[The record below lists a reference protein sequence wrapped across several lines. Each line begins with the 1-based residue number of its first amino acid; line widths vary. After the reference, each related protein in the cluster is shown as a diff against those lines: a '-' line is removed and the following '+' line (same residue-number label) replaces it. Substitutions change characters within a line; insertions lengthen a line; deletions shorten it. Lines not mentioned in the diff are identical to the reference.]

1 MKRTVFV
8 LLLGL
13 AGGLLAHN
21 AWFVA
26 HRPDNSSGLDAQLAW
41 MKSSLHL
48 SDQQF
53 ERIKALHAQSSPQLL
68 ALATQVTR
76 MRAEFAAFENERRAT
91 GEVDFLE
98 FARFVEQRRA
108 VDRECAE
115 STRRLIVAAVSLMNQ
130 QQRDQYCRTLLRSG
144 VKSTAIDSVN

>member
-1 MKRTVFV
+1 MKRTLFVF
-8 LLLGL
+8 LLGL

-21 AWFVA
+21 AWFFA
-26 HRPDNSSGLDAQLAW
+26 HRPGNPSGLDAQLAW

-53 ERIKALHAQSSPQLL
+53 ASIKALHAQSSPQLQ
-68 ALATQVTR
+68 ALATQVAR
-76 MRAEFAAFENERRAT
+76 MRAEFAAFENTRRTT

-98 FARFVEQRRA
+98 FARFVEQRRS

-115 STRRLIVAAVSLMNQ
+115 STRRLIVAAVSVMTQ
-130 QQRDQYCRTLLRSG
+130 QQRDQYCRTLLSSAG
-144 VKSTAIDSVN
+144 KPADIDSLN

>member
-1 MKRTVFV
+1 MKRTLFVF
-8 LLLGL
+8 LLGL

-21 AWFVA
+21 AWFIA
-26 HRPDNSSGLDAQLAW
+26 HRPDTSSGLDAQLAW

-53 ERIKALHAQSSPQLL
+53 ASIKALHAQSSPQLQ
-68 ALATQVTR
+68 ALATQVAR
-76 MRAEFAAFENERRAT
+76 MRAEFAAFENTRRTT

-98 FARFVEQRRA
+98 FAHFVEQRRA

-115 STRRLIVAAVSLMNQ
+115 STRRLIVAAVGVMTQ
-130 QQRDQYCRTLLRSG
+130 QQRDQYCRTLLSSAG
-144 VKSTAIDSVN
+144 KPAAIDSLN

>member
-1 MKRTVFV
+1 MKRTLFVF
-8 LLLGL
+8 LLGF

-21 AWFVA
+21 AWFIA
-26 HRPDNSSGLDAQLAW
+26 HRPDTSNGLDAQLAW

-53 ERIKALHAQSSPQLL
+53 DRIKALHAQSSPQLT
-68 ALATQVTR
+68 ALATQVAR

-115 STRRLIVAAVSLMNQ
+115 STRRLIVAAVSVMTQ
-130 QQRDQYCRTLLRSG
+130 QQRDQYCRTLLSSAG
-144 VKSTAIDSVN
+144 KPAATDSVN

>member
-1 MKRTVFV
+1 MKRTLFVF
-8 LLLGL
+8 LLGL

-21 AWFVA
+21 AWFFA
-26 HRPDNSSGLDAQLAW
+26 HRPGNATGLDAQLGW

-53 ERIKALHAQSSPQLL
+53 ERIRALHAQSSPQLV
-68 ALATQVTR
+68 ALATQVAR
-76 MRAEFAAFENERRAT
+76 MRAEFAAFENERRIT

-115 STRRLIVAAVSLMNQ
+115 STRRLIVAAVGVMTQ
-130 QQRDQYCRTLLRSG
+130 QQRDQYCRTLLKSG
-144 VKSTAIDSVN
+144 VKTTAIDSVN

>member
-8 LLLGL
+8 FLLGL

-21 AWFVA
+21 ARFVN
-26 HRPDNSSGLDAQLAW
+26 HRPGNPSGLDAQLAW

-48 SDQQF
+48 SDAQF
-53 ERIKALHAQSSPQLL
+53 EHIKVLHAQSSPQLQ
-68 ALATQVTR
+68 ALATQVAR
-76 MRAEFAAFENERRAT
+76 MRAEFAAFENTRRTT

-115 STRRLIVAAVSLMNQ
+115 STRRLIVAAVSVMTQ
-130 QQRDQYCRTLLRSG
+130 QQRDQYCRTLLNSG
-144 VKSTAIDSVN
+144 VKPIAADSLN

>member
-1 MKRTVFV
+1 MKRTLFVF
-8 LLLGL
+8 LLGL

-21 AWFVA
+21 AWFIA
-26 HRPDNSSGLDAQLAW
+26 HRPDNSIGLDAQLAW

-53 ERIKALHAQSSPQLL
+53 ARIKELHARSSPQLL
-68 ALATQVTR
+68 ALATQVAR
-76 MRAEFAAFENERRAT
+76 MRAEFAAFEDTRRAT

-115 STRRLIVAAVSLMNQ
+115 STHRLIVAAVNVMTQ
-130 QQRDQYCRTLLRSG
+130 QQRDQYCRTLLSSG
-144 VKSTAIDSVN
+144 VKTTAINSIN

>member
-8 LLLGL
+8 FLLGL

-21 AWFVA
+21 AWFVT
-26 HRPDNSSGLDAQLAW
+26 HRPGNPSGLDAQLAW

-53 ERIKALHAQSSPQLL
+53 ARIKELHVQSSPQLQ
-68 ALATQVTR
+68 ALATQVAR

-115 STRRLIVAAVSLMNQ
+115 STRRLIVAAVSVMTQ
-130 QQRDQYCRTLLRSG
+130 QQRDQYCRTLLNSG
-144 VKSTAIDSVN
+144 VKPIAADSLN

>member
-1 MKRTVFV
+1 MKRTLFV

-13 AGGLLAHN
+13 TGGLFAHN
-21 AWFVA
+21 AWFIA
-26 HRPDNSSGLDAQLAW
+26 HRPGNPNGLDAQLAW

-53 ERIKALHAQSSPQLL
+53 ELIKALHARSSPQLL
-68 ALATQVTR
+68 ALATQVER

-115 STRRLIVAAVSLMNQ
+115 STRRLIVAAVSVMNQ

-144 VKSTAIDSVN
+144 VKTTAIDSIN

>member
-1 MKRTVFV
+1 MKRTLFVF
-8 LLLGL
+8 LLGL

-21 AWFVA
+21 AWFFA
-26 HRPDNSSGLDAQLAW
+26 HRPGPVNGLDAQLAW

-53 ERIKALHAQSSPQLL
+53 ASIKALHAQSSPQLQ
-68 ALATQVTR
+68 ALATQVAR
-76 MRAEFAAFENERRAT
+76 MRAEFAAFENTRRTT

-115 STRRLIVAAVSLMNQ
+115 STRRLIVAAVSVMNQ
-130 QQRDQYCRTLLRSG
+130 QQRDQYCRTLLSSAG
-144 VKSTAIDSVN
+144 KSAALDSLN

>member
-1 MKRTVFV
+1 MKRTFFV
-8 LLLGL
+8 LILGL
-13 AGGLLAHN
+13 AGGLLAHG
-21 AWFVA
+21 AWFTA
-26 HRPDNSSGLDAQLAW
+26 HRPGNPSGLDAQLAW

-53 ERIKALHAQSSPQLL
+53 ARIKALHVQSSPQLM
-68 ALATQVTR
+68 ALATQVAR

-98 FARFVEQRRA
+98 FAHFVEQRRA

-115 STRRLIVAAVSLMNQ
+115 STRRLIVAAVSVMNQ
-130 QQRDQYCRTLLRSG
+130 QQRDQYCRTLLSSSMKPG
-144 VKSTAIDSVN
+144 ATDS